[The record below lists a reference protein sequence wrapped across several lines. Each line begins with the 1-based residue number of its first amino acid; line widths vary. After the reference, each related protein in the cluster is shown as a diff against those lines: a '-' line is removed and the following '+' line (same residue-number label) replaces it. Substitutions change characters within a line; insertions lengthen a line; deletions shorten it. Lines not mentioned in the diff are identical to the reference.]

1 MIILLIQLIHVT
13 HIITSCIV
21 REAFD
26 AVYSRFSVS
35 FTLTTIKNFKNNT
48 PCNVLI
54 IIATQCRKAIF
65 PSIPMMIFFKI
76 SIIKNDF
83 FLDDP
88 Y

>member
-13 HIITSCIV
+13 HKITSCVV

-48 PCNVLI
+48 PM
-54 IIATQCRKAIF
+54 F
-65 PSIPMMIFFKI
+65 
-76 SIIKNDF
+76 
-83 FLDDP
+83 
-88 Y
+88 